1 MKKALIIILILVAL
15 ILLFP
20 IRGQFKDGGSVE
32 YRAILYTVYKVHSLY
47 GGPDTGMLYVEGIIV
62 EFLGHQVY
70 NNTNPH
76 IENFGD
82 SPDLEK
88 NSDTDKETK
97 IVIDR
102 DAVTK
107 IEIKRYRYNA
117 SAEETRTVTV
127 TEEASITDLTF
138 ENVTFTIEKGTRVAG
153 ATFGLFNEWEQ
164 EYTKENAY
172 LTVVSDE
179 NGAFKFE
186 NVPFGDYVVVELEA
200 PEGYVK
206 SEFFLYVLE

>member
-1 MKKALIIILILVAL
+1 MKKAIIIILILVAL

-32 YRAILYTVYKVHSLY
+32 YRAILYTVYDVHSLY
-47 GGPDTGMLYVEGIIV
+47 DDGSRTEVRFVEGTIV
-62 EFLGHQVY
+62 EILGHQVY
-70 NNTNPH
+70 NNTTPH

-102 DAVTK
+102 NAVNK

-117 SAEETRTVTV
+117 SAEETRTVIV
-127 TEEASITDLTF
+127 TEEASINHIIDNLTSLTLQKREHGGHEPIGLEYKLHF
-138 ENVTFTIEKGTRVAG
+138 YNADGEIFRVIG
-153 ATFGLFNEWEQ
+153 ISLDGLVDYHSVIGGELD
-164 EYTKENAY
+164 TAY
-172 LTVVSDE
+172 IDGL
-179 NGAFKFE
+179 
-186 NVPFGDYVVVELEA
+186 LE
-200 PEGYVK
+200 
-206 SEFFLYVLE
+206 

>member
-117 SAEETRTVTV
+117 SAEETRTVIV
-127 TEEASITDLTF
+127 TEEASINHIIDNLTSLTLQKREHGGHEPVGLEYKLHF
-138 ENVTFTIEKGTRVAG
+138 YNADGEIFRVIG
-153 ATFGLFNEWEQ
+153 ISLDGLVDYHSVIGGELD
-164 EYTKENAY
+164 TAY
-172 LTVVSDE
+172 IDGL
-179 NGAFKFE
+179 
-186 NVPFGDYVVVELEA
+186 LE
-200 PEGYVK
+200 
-206 SEFFLYVLE
+206 

>member
-1 MKKALIIILILVAL
+1 MKKVLIIILILVAL

-20 IRGQFKDGGSVE
+20 IREQAKDGGSVR
-32 YRAILYTVYKVHSLY
+32 YNAILYDVYKVHCLY

-102 DAVTK
+102 NAVNK

-117 SAEETRTVTV
+117 SAEETRTVIV
-127 TEEASITDLTF
+127 TEEASINHIIDNLTSLTLQKREHGGHEPIGLEYKLHF
-138 ENVTFTIEKGTRVAG
+138 YNADGEIFRVIG
-153 ATFGLFNEWEQ
+153 ISLDGLVDYHSVIGGELD
-164 EYTKENAY
+164 TAY
-172 LTVVSDE
+172 IDGL
-179 NGAFKFE
+179 
-186 NVPFGDYVVVELEA
+186 LE
-200 PEGYVK
+200 
-206 SEFFLYVLE
+206 

>member
-1 MKKALIIILILVAL
+1 MKKVLIIILILVAL

-20 IRGQFKDGGSVE
+20 IREQAKDGGSVR
-32 YRAILYTVYKVHSLY
+32 YNAILYDVYKVHCLY

-102 DAVTK
+102 NAVNK

-117 SAEETRTVTV
+117 SIEETRTVTV
-127 TEEASITDLTF
+127 TEETSINHIIDNLTSLTLQKREHGGHEPVGLEYKLHF
-138 ENVTFTIEKGTRVAG
+138 YNADGEIFRVIG
-153 ATFGLFNEWEQ
+153 ISLDGLVDYHSVIGGELD
-164 EYTKENAY
+164 TAY
-172 LTVVSDE
+172 IDGL
-179 NGAFKFE
+179 
-186 NVPFGDYVVVELEA
+186 LE
-200 PEGYVK
+200 
-206 SEFFLYVLE
+206 

>member
-1 MKKALIIILILVAL
+1 MKKVLIIILILVAL

-20 IRGQFKDGGSVE
+20 IREQAKDGGSVR
-32 YRAILYTVYKVHSLY
+32 YNAILYDVYKVHCLY

-102 DAVTK
+102 NAVNK

-117 SAEETRTVTV
+117 STEETRTVTV
-127 TEEASITDLTF
+127 TEEASINRIIDNLTSLTLQKREHGGHEPIGLEYKLHF
-138 ENVTFTIEKGTRVAG
+138 YNADGEIFRVIG
-153 ATFGLFNEWEQ
+153 ISLDGLVDYHSVIGGEFD
-164 EYTKENAY
+164 TAY
-172 LTVVSDE
+172 IDGL
-179 NGAFKFE
+179 
-186 NVPFGDYVVVELEA
+186 LE
-200 PEGYVK
+200 
-206 SEFFLYVLE
+206 

>member
-20 IRGQFKDGGSVE
+20 IREQAKDGGSVR
-32 YRAILYTVYKVHSLY
+32 YSAILYDVYKVHCLY

-127 TEEASITDLTF
+127 TEEASINHIVDNLTSLNLKAREHGGQSGEPIGLKYRLYFYNTDEEIIVEVSISLDGLVNYHSVISG
-138 ENVTFTIEKGTRVAG
+138 ELDEAYIA
-153 ATFGLFNEWEQ
+153 GLFE
-164 EYTKENAY
+164 
-172 LTVVSDE
+172 
-179 NGAFKFE
+179 
-186 NVPFGDYVVVELEA
+186 
-200 PEGYVK
+200 
-206 SEFFLYVLE
+206 

>member
-1 MKKALIIILILVAL
+1 MKKVLIIILILVAL

-20 IRGQFKDGGSVE
+20 IREQAKDGGSVR
-32 YRAILYTVYKVHSLY
+32 YNAILYDVYKVHCLY

-102 DAVTK
+102 NAVNK

-117 SAEETRTVTV
+117 STEETRTVIV
-127 TEEASITDLTF
+127 TEETSINHIIDNLTSLTLQKREHGGHEPVGLEYKLHF
-138 ENVTFTIEKGTRVAG
+138 YNADGEIFRVIG
-153 ATFGLFNEWEQ
+153 ISLDGLVD
-164 EYTKENAY
+164 Y
-172 LTVVSDE
+172 LSVI
-179 NGAFKFE
+179 G
-186 NVPFGDYVVVELEA
+186 GELDTTYID
-200 PEGYVK
+200 G
-206 SEFFLYVLE
+206 LLE

>member
-1 MKKALIIILILVAL
+1 MKKVLIIILILVAL

-20 IRGQFKDGGSVE
+20 IREQAKDGGSVR
-32 YRAILYTVYKVHSLY
+32 YTAILYDVYKVHCLY

-117 SAEETRTVTV
+117 SAEETRTVIV
-127 TEEASITDLTF
+127 TEEASINHIIDNLTSLTLQKREHGGHEPIGLEYKLHF
-138 ENVTFTIEKGTRVAG
+138 YNADGEIFRVIG
-153 ATFGLFNEWEQ
+153 ISLDGLVDFHSVIGGELDE
-164 EYTKENAY
+164 AY
-172 LTVVSDE
+172 IDGL
-179 NGAFKFE
+179 
-186 NVPFGDYVVVELEA
+186 LE
-200 PEGYVK
+200 
-206 SEFFLYVLE
+206 

>member
-1 MKKALIIILILVAL
+1 MKKVLIIILILVAL

-20 IRGQFKDGGSVE
+20 IREQAKDGGSVR
-32 YRAILYTVYKVHSLY
+32 YTAILYDVYKVHCLY

-88 NSDTDKETK
+88 NSDTNKETK

-117 SAEETRTVTV
+117 SAEETRTVIV
-127 TEEASITDLTF
+127 TEEASINHIIDNLTSLTLQKREHGGHEPIGLEYKLHF
-138 ENVTFTIEKGTRVAG
+138 YNADGEIFRVIG
-153 ATFGLFNEWEQ
+153 ISLDGLVDFHSVIGGELD
-164 EYTKENAY
+164 TAY
-172 LTVVSDE
+172 IDRL
-179 NGAFKFE
+179 
-186 NVPFGDYVVVELEA
+186 LE
-200 PEGYVK
+200 
-206 SEFFLYVLE
+206 

>member
-1 MKKALIIILILVAL
+1 MKKVLIIILILVAL

-20 IRGQFKDGGSVE
+20 IREQAKDGGSVR
-32 YRAILYTVYKVHSLY
+32 YNAILYDVYKVHCLY

-102 DAVTK
+102 NAVNK

-117 SAEETRTVTV
+117 STEETRTVTV
-127 TEEASITDLTF
+127 TEEASINHIIDNLTSLTLQKREHGGHEPVGLEYKLHFYNADGEIFRVIGISLDGLVDYHSVIGGELDTDY
-138 ENVTFTIEKGTRVAG
+138 ID
-153 ATFGLFNEWEQ
+153 GL
-164 EYTKENAY
+164 
-172 LTVVSDE
+172 
-179 NGAFKFE
+179 
-186 NVPFGDYVVVELEA
+186 LE
-200 PEGYVK
+200 
-206 SEFFLYVLE
+206 

>member
-1 MKKALIIILILVAL
+1 MKKAFIIILILVAL

-20 IRGQFKDGGSVE
+20 IREQAKDGGSVR
-32 YRAILYTVYKVHSLY
+32 YNAILYDVYKVHCLY

-102 DAVTK
+102 NAVNK

-117 SAEETRTVTV
+117 SAEETRTVIV
-127 TEEASITDLTF
+127 TEEASINHIIDNLTSLTLQKREHGGHEPIGLEYKLHF
-138 ENVTFTIEKGTRVAG
+138 YNADEEIFRVIG
-153 ATFGLFNEWEQ
+153 ISLDGLVDYHSVIGGELD
-164 EYTKENAY
+164 TAY
-172 LTVVSDE
+172 IDGL
-179 NGAFKFE
+179 
-186 NVPFGDYVVVELEA
+186 LE
-200 PEGYVK
+200 
-206 SEFFLYVLE
+206 

>member
-1 MKKALIIILILVAL
+1 MKKVLIIILILVAL

-20 IRGQFKDGGSVE
+20 IREQAKDGGSVR
-32 YRAILYTVYKVHSLY
+32 YNAILYDVYKVHCLY

-102 DAVTK
+102 NAVNK
-107 IEIKRYRYNA
+107 IEIKRYQYNA
-117 SAEETRTVTV
+117 SIEETRTVTV
-127 TEEASITDLTF
+127 TEEASINHIIDNLTSLTLQKREHGGHEPIGLEYKLHF
-138 ENVTFTIEKGTRVAG
+138 YNADGEIFRVIG
-153 ATFGLFNEWEQ
+153 ISLDGLVDYHSVIGGELD
-164 EYTKENAY
+164 TAY
-172 LTVVSDE
+172 IDGL
-179 NGAFKFE
+179 
-186 NVPFGDYVVVELEA
+186 LE
-200 PEGYVK
+200 
-206 SEFFLYVLE
+206 

>member
-1 MKKALIIILILVAL
+1 MKKVLIIILILVAL

-20 IRGQFKDGGSVE
+20 IREQAKDGGSVR
-32 YRAILYTVYKVHSLY
+32 YNAILYDVYKVHCLY

-117 SAEETRTVTV
+117 STEETRTVTV
-127 TEEASITDLTF
+127 TEEASINHIVDNLTSLTLQKREHGGHEPVGLEYKLHF
-138 ENVTFTIEKGTRVAG
+138 YNADGEIFRVIG
-153 ATFGLFNEWEQ
+153 ISLDGLVDYHSVIDGELD
-164 EYTKENAY
+164 TAY
-172 LTVVSDE
+172 IDGL
-179 NGAFKFE
+179 
-186 NVPFGDYVVVELEA
+186 LE
-200 PEGYVK
+200 
-206 SEFFLYVLE
+206 

>member
-1 MKKALIIILILVAL
+1 MKKVLIIILILVAL

-76 IENFGD
+76 IENFSD

-88 NSDTDKETK
+88 NYVLPWDRFCYSAVNGS
-97 IVIDR
+97 VIELEPAQKKFIIDLLNNG
-102 DAVTK
+102 DWYDDLAKCPPDVKFYTQNQ
-107 IEIKRYRYNA
+107 EIGYC
-117 SAEETRTVTV
+117 AEEG
-127 TEEASITDLTF
+127 IFND
-138 ENVTFTIEKGTRVAG
+138 FTSGKSLKIS
-153 ATFGLFNEWEQ
+153 
-164 EYTKENAY
+164 KENRVIVNEY
-172 LTVVSDE
+172 L
-179 NGAFKFE
+179 GLK
-186 NVPFGDYVVVELEA
+186 
-200 PEGYVK
+200 
-206 SEFFLYVLE
+206 

>member
-1 MKKALIIILILVAL
+1 MKKVLIIILILVAL

-76 IENFGD
+76 IENFSD

-88 NSDTDKETK
+88 NPDTDKETK

-102 DAVTK
+102 NAVNK

-117 SAEETRTVTV
+117 STEETRTVTV
-127 TEEASITDLTF
+127 TEEASINHIIDNLTSLTLQKR
-138 ENVTFTIEKGTRVAG
+138 EHGGHEPV
-153 ATFGLFNEWEQ
+153 GL
-164 EYTKENAY
+164 EYKLHFYNADGEIFSVIGIS
-172 LTVVSDE
+172 LDGLV
-179 NGAFKFE
+179 
-186 NVPFGDYVVVELEA
+186 DYHSVIGGELDTA
-200 PEGYVK
+200 YIDG
-206 SEFFLYVLE
+206 LLE

>member
-117 SAEETRTVTV
+117 STEETRTVTV
-127 TEEASITDLTF
+127 TEEASINHIIDNLTSLTLQKREHGGHEPVGLEYKLHF
-138 ENVTFTIEKGTRVAG
+138 YNADGEIFRVIG
-153 ATFGLFNEWEQ
+153 ISLDGLVDYHSVIGGELD
-164 EYTKENAY
+164 TAY
-172 LTVVSDE
+172 IDGL
-179 NGAFKFE
+179 
-186 NVPFGDYVVVELEA
+186 LE
-200 PEGYVK
+200 
-206 SEFFLYVLE
+206 

>member
-1 MKKALIIILILVAL
+1 MKKVLIIILILVAL

-20 IRGQFKDGGSVE
+20 IREQAKDGGSVR
-32 YRAILYTVYKVHSLY
+32 YNAILYDVYKVHCLY

-117 SAEETRTVTV
+117 SAEETRTVIV
-127 TEEASITDLTF
+127 TEEASINHIIDNLTSLTLQKREHGGHEPIGLEYKLHF
-138 ENVTFTIEKGTRVAG
+138 YNADGEIFRVIG
-153 ATFGLFNEWEQ
+153 ISLDGLVDYHSVIGGELD
-164 EYTKENAY
+164 TAY
-172 LTVVSDE
+172 IDGL
-179 NGAFKFE
+179 
-186 NVPFGDYVVVELEA
+186 LE
-200 PEGYVK
+200 
-206 SEFFLYVLE
+206 

>member
-1 MKKALIIILILVAL
+1 MKKVLIIILILVAL

-20 IRGQFKDGGSVE
+20 IREQAKDGGSVR
-32 YRAILYTVYKVHSLY
+32 YNAILYDVYKVHCLY

-102 DAVTK
+102 NAVNK

-117 SAEETRTVTV
+117 SAEETRTVIV
-127 TEEASITDLTF
+127 TEETSVNHIIDNLTSLSLQKREHGGHEPVGLEYKLHFYNADGEIFRVISISLDGLIDFHSVVGGELDTAYID
-138 ENVTFTIEKGTRVAG
+138 
-153 ATFGLFNEWEQ
+153 GLFE
-164 EYTKENAY
+164 
-172 LTVVSDE
+172 
-179 NGAFKFE
+179 
-186 NVPFGDYVVVELEA
+186 
-200 PEGYVK
+200 
-206 SEFFLYVLE
+206 

>member
-1 MKKALIIILILVAL
+1 MKKVLIIILILVAL

-20 IRGQFKDGGSVE
+20 IREQAKDGGSVR
-32 YRAILYTVYKVHSLY
+32 YNAILYDVYKVHCLY

-88 NSDTDKETK
+88 NSDTDKKTK

-102 DAVTK
+102 NAVNK

-117 SAEETRTVTV
+117 STEETRTVTV
-127 TEEASITDLTF
+127 TEEASINRIIDNLTSLTLQKREHGGHEPVGLEYKLHF
-138 ENVTFTIEKGTRVAG
+138 YNADGEIFRVIG
-153 ATFGLFNEWEQ
+153 ISLDGLVDYHSVIGGELD
-164 EYTKENAY
+164 TAY
-172 LTVVSDE
+172 IDGL
-179 NGAFKFE
+179 
-186 NVPFGDYVVVELEA
+186 LE
-200 PEGYVK
+200 
-206 SEFFLYVLE
+206 